1 MTKKVL
7 TLIHGEEIEIAS
19 GQKILPAETYQTL
32 LTAKEMLD
40 KVREDAKK
48 FTAENVVEAE
58 KIKEQA
64 EKEGFAKG
72 LELWAKQI
80 KNLEEEIDNTHREVQ
95 KLVIPVALKAA
106 RKIVAK
112 EIELHPEIIVD
123 TVSNNL
129 KAVAQHTKIKI
140 FVNKDDYEILE
151 SHKNQ
156 LKGLFESLKSL
167 SIVPTPDVDKG
178 GYIIETEVGI
188 INGQIGNRWTLL
200 EKAFE
205 KLIPIDEESPTTD
218 KETKKDKKKKEDKE
232 KKDQD
237 EEPS

>member
-1 MTKKVL
+1 VSRKVL
-7 TLIHGEEIEIAS
+7 TLIHGEEIEVAS
-19 GQKILPAETYQTL
+19 GQKILSADTYQSL

-48 FTAENVVEAE
+48 FIEQNVVEAE

-72 LELWAKQI
+72 MEQWAEQIEKLEQQI
-80 KNLEEEIDNTHREVQ
+80 ENTLSEMQ
-95 KLVIPVALKAA
+95 QLVIPVALKAA
-106 RKIVAK
+106 KKIVAK
-112 EIELHPEIIVD
+112 ELELHPEIIIE
-123 TVSNNL
+123 TVANNL

-140 FVNKDDYEILE
+140 FVNKEDFEMLE
-151 SHKNQ
+151 SHKNE
-156 LKGLFESLKSL
+156 LKALFESLKSL
-167 SIVPTPDVDKG
+167 SIIPTEDVDKG

-188 INGQIGNRWTLL
+188 INGQLGNRWALL

-205 KLIPIDEESPTTD
+205 KLIPVPDVVTPS
-218 KETKKDKKKKEDKE
+218 TKKRA

-237 EEPS
+237 DKEKEPS